1 MKNVQIIEKSS
12 GHKIVEYPYLFEFDE
27 DLSDQDFIEDAWELA
42 TVEGLVDENSRD
54 NYDLEIIGDN
64 NSIEMEKNISY

>member
-1 MKNVQIIEKSS
+1 MKNAQIIEKSS

-42 TVEGLVDENSRD
+42 TVEGLVDANSRD
-54 NYDLEIIGDN
+54 NYDLKIIGDN